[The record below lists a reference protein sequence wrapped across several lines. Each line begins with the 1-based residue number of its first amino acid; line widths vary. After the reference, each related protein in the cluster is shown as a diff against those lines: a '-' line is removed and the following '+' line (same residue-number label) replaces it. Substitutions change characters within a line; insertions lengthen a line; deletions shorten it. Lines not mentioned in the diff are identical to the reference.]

1 MASGSFAAVCMDKEF
16 KAAFD
21 GLNKRLDGIDSRL
34 DSMDQRFDAVDS
46 RLDAMDR
53 RFDAIDSRLDGVDK
67 RLGGIDNRLDAVDR
81 RFDTVDGRFDQVD
94 QRFDAVDSRFD
105 GVDGRLDQHSKMLA
119 DLIEIVTDQKR
130 MDVDM
135 AETLSVLDAKLDGTA
150 TSVALAQLRA
160 EHGGF
165 QRALNQDLAKLG
177 RRTDDLEAR
186 MAVLRS

>member
-1 MASGSFAAVCMDKEF
+1 MDKEL
-16 KAAFD
+16 KAAFE
-21 GLNKRLDGIDSRL
+21 GLNRRLDSIDSRL
-34 DSMDQRFDAVDS
+34 DSMDGRFDRVDNRLDGMDRRFDGVDN

-53 RFDAIDSRLDGVDK
+53 RFDGVD
-67 RLGGIDNRLDAVDR
+67 G
-81 RFDTVDGRFDQVD
+81 RFNSVDGRFDSL
-94 QRFDAVDSRFD
+94 DA
-105 GVDGRLDQHSKMLA
+105 RLDQHGKMLA

-130 MDVDM
+130 LGVDLT
-135 AETLSVLDAKLDGTA
+135 ETLSVMDAKLDGTA

-186 MAVLRS
+186 MEVLRS